1 MIIKLKHTM
10 KNQVLK
16 SVLILVASAGMAS
29 ADTTV
34 TFDDLPM
41 MTGPATINNGYQ
53 GLDWSN
59 FSWSALGT
67 GRGLA
72 TSGFSKGTVSGPDVA
87 FNNSSDPSVLSSS
100 TPFNLDSADLTG
112 AWRSGLQLE
121 VKGFKPGDSTPD
133 YDSIYTLTSTGPTL
147 INFDFLGVDKVEFS
161 SCWRSLYAHHC
172 GGCRPGNFRDGQPHA
187 GSLPGV
193 GAGWRFDDGD
203 VRRGRERH
211 WFPA

>member
-1 MIIKLKHTM
+1 M
-10 KNQVLK
+10 KNPVLK

-41 MTGPATINNGYQ
+41 MTGPATIDNGYQ

-59 FSWSALGT
+59 FSYRSGT

-72 TSGFSKGTVSGPDVA
+72 TSGFSKGTVSGPNVA

-161 SCWRSLYAHHC
+161 SFGGASTLTTAVGVVPETFVMDNLTLGRSPVSAPD
-172 GGCRPGNFRDGQPHA
+172 GGSTMVMF
-187 GSLPGV
+187 
-193 GAGWRFDDGD
+193 GAAASVIGFLRKKQIS
-203 VRRGRERH
+203 
-211 WFPA
+211 